1 MTIAAEG
8 RVQMTNPRAAQL
20 RDLTNKQVQAEI
32 RAQARKDVEA
42 SRERRLRAAERAQR
56 TN

>member
-1 MTIAAEG
+1 MTISAEG

-20 RDLTNKQVQAEI
+20 RDLTNKRVQAEI
-32 RAQARKDVEA
+32 RAEARRDVVA

-56 TN
+56 AD